1 MVETRLKWFEYI
13 ERRLV
18 ESEVEDDKITR
29 DDRGRSRKS
38 IREII
43 KKKLDINELESN
55 ILYDRTLWVRM

>member
-1 MVETRLKWFEYI
+1 M
-13 ERRLV
+13 
-18 ESEVEDDKITR
+18 EDDKITR

-55 ILYDRTLWVRM
+55 ILYDRTL